1 MHLFTKEI
9 DNKLFK
15 QYPMGA
21 DLDNQVVVAKI
32 YNPYGRGTWYLL
44 NSDPEDPDYIW
55 AIVDLFDVEA
65 GSVSRSELEEL
76 RVPPFNLGLERD
88 IYFAPISAKKLYEGL
103 QKGQQFAEGGETDTT
118 ILEDKNGDAWLF
130 PENPDGKDFGIKLA
144 DGGETKDDYTEHFT
158 KYLTD
163 KFKGKSHKGWEFSY
177 DSFAG
182 TVSWTRNNIEILATP
197 FYEGQS
203 ILPIDMVNAEN
214 GDPLYQDSLEFK
226 PSNNLEKDE
235 AKYFELL
242 KPFFMVL
249 DVIVEDNEEEQYM
262 ADGGMSNSMEEMYK
276 QMENRNMTIRF
287 KIASIIGVHKALE
300 YLEKDYVISPYK
312 LIQGAVGKGFITID
326 EIDENLWNE
335 AVSEAEDV
343 DSYYSGSGEGI
354 GSSDMNA
361 FISNMLN
368 GAGIK
373 VGVVDNRYQRM
384 ADGGMM
390 AKGRGIYSS
399 DSLYYLQV
407 LKDGEEVAKE
417 KFRAKS
423 LKEAKTISEEEYEE
437 KYISKFGN
445 PLNFIVSEAMAD
457 GGMMAKGGEIMGVDE
472 KAKIERAKNKP
483 SKWIFSITYAD
494 MIDGK
499 KEWRSYPNYVSEYFN
514 SQREAEEGLEK
525 KHSKKNK
532 DGYMAKGGE
541 VNKDFITL
549 YNVSSFDYTRII
561 KWMFYNFGPNGW
573 RAQIGNTQK
582 KKEGNNVIINTGTL
596 TPSKIELLKD
606 YLKNSLD
613 LLPNN
618 EQTNG
623 DMIWASPTLR
633 KKYESAFGKDFKPE
647 YAIQEIPKKILLI
660 ESYYWNYLLDVL
672 KIEEIDEKAAN
683 DWKVAKQ
690 VEDGKFVQKGPYAS
704 RYMYSPS
711 LNKIREQTESEWY
724 EYGSASDFF
733 ADGGMMAKGGMTKKS
748 TFDQKVK
755 SISKSLQGAK
765 VKPKYVSKYGK
776 TYDKAESVEA
786 AKNIAGSIRAKYGE

>member
-15 QYPMGA
+15 QYPMGD

-88 IYFAPISAKKLYEGL
+88 LYFAPISAKKLYEGL

-118 ILEDKNGDAWLF
+118 ILEDKNGYAWLF

-144 DGGETKDDYTEHFT
+144 DGGETKDDYTKHFT

-163 KFKGKSHKGWEFSY
+163 KFKGKNYKGWVFSY
-177 DSFAG
+177 DSFVG
-182 TVSWTRNNIEILATP
+182 TVSWTRNNIELMATP
-197 FYEGQS
+197 FYEGES

-312 LIQGAVGKGFITID
+312 LIQGAVGKGLITID

-335 AVSEAEDV
+335 AVSEADDV
-343 DSYYSGSGEGI
+343 DSYYRGSGEGI

-390 AKGRGIYSS
+390 AKGGGVYSS

-423 LKEAKTISEEEYEE
+423 LKDAKTISEEEYEE

-457 GGMMAKGGEIMGVDE
+457 GGMMGKGGNLD
-472 KAKIERAKNKP
+472 AKYTPDDVYKYAVERKYIIGFQGREDILYFKSKEEANNYVKEKP
-483 SKWIFSITYAD
+483 SMRKYLGTIMAHGSMMAD
-494 MIDGK
+494 GGM
-499 KEWRSYPNYVSEYFN
+499 
-514 SQREAEEGLEK
+514 
-525 KHSKKNK
+525 
-532 DGYMAKGGE
+532 MAKGGE
-541 VNKDFITL
+541 VNYLKKWRVKGINMQGKMFKKEITL
-549 YNVSSFDYTRII
+549 GRMSDKNDVKYALKRMPDTNIREV
-561 KWMFYNFGPNGW
+561 
-573 RAQIGNTQK
+573 
-582 KKEGNNVIINTGTL
+582 TL
-596 TPSKIELLKD
+596 
-606 YLKNSLD
+606 
-613 LLPNN
+613 
-618 EQTNG
+618 
-623 DMIWASPTLR
+623 
-633 KKYESAFGKDFKPE
+633 
-647 YAIQEIPKKILLI
+647 
-660 ESYYWNYLLDVL
+660 
-672 KIEEIDEKAAN
+672 IEEIKE
-683 DWKVAKQ
+683 
-690 VEDGKFVQKGPYAS
+690 
-704 RYMYSPS
+704 
-711 LNKIREQTESEWY
+711 
-724 EYGSASDFF
+724 
-733 ADGGMMAKGGMTKKS
+733 DGGMMAKGGMTKKS